1 MANGSGGPPVTAAE
15 LSRQRFASL
24 SPRQKDVALLLA
36 DGLTNADVAQC
47 LGVTV
52 HTIKAH
58 RAEIMRR
65 MEADTFADLVT
76 RIRRLYPAEEPV
88 GAVHPGPLRIIVVED
103 DRWYREYLADNL
115 NMRAFAARGVADGA
129 GFTAAWADQP
139 ADIVILDIELGPDQE
154 DGLAIARELRK
165 TSNCGIVM
173 VTARG
178 EVADRL
184 AGLGVGADAY
194 FSKPVVID
202 ELAMILTNLGRRLR

>member
-1 MANGSGGPPVTAAE
+1 MAE
-15 LSRQRFASL
+15 
-24 SPRQKDVALLLA
+24 
-36 DGLTNADVAQC
+36 GLTNTDIASR
-47 LGVTV
+47 LGVSV

-65 MEADTFADLVT
+65 MEVESFAELVT
-76 RIRRLYPAEEPV
+76 RIRCLYPAAGPE
-88 GAVHPGPLRIIVVED
+88 GAAHAEPLRILVVED
-103 DRWYREYLADNL
+103 DQWYREYLTDNL
-115 NMRAFAARGVADGA
+115 NMRAFAARGVAGGA
-129 GFTAAWADQP
+129 GFMAAWADQS
-139 ADIVILDIELGPDQE
+139 ADIVILDIELGAGQE
-154 DGLAIARELRK
+154 DGLEIARDLRK
-165 TSNCGIVM
+165 TSDCGIVM